1 MGLQGLFI
9 FIIMLF
15 RIYHPTPHDYYRYHR
30 KKQHLQ
36 FSLKVLVFLCWW
48 AHIESILH
56 YTSAIIF
63 QKFRELSVSCPLFLF
78 CLPKM
83 WLFSG
88 AFLSHGVFLPSH
100 GAKHDMLRRSSMAQL
115 ARISGFLCHIN
126 SPETPWDPISWIQI
140 VFDMPLEEESL
151 LSIWKK
157 SKKFV

>member
-15 RIYHPTPHDYYRYHR
+15 RIYPPTPHDYYRYHR

-115 ARISGFLCHIN
+115 ARISGSFMPHQF
-126 SPETPWDPISWIQI
+126 SWDPMGSYF
-140 VFDMPLEEESL
+140 VNPNC
-151 LSIWKK
+151 IWHAFGRGKPPQYLKK
-157 SKKFV
+157 E